1 MTRAVS
7 ADAKVP
13 RSAANGGRSGSAPKG
28 PAGERLMTAFV
39 ESCVETAAGSAE
51 AVERRSRRHPKA
63 RRLIK
68 LLADKR
74 RILITTHQHPDP
86 DGLGSALALRALFAA
101 RLPDAEISISVSG
114 RVGGGLNQAFL
125 TYAKLNLVPWDE
137 SRLSEYDAI
146 ILLDCQPGQDNS
158 PLPPEVKPLAI
169 IDHHGRVGRRAQFSF
184 CDIRKDVGATGSIIF
199 SYFMETDTPI
209 TPQLAATLLYAIETD
224 LAGAAGM
231 PADLDNVA
239 LSSLTL
245 LADTHRLY
253 QMRYV
258 DLPRAYFIAC
268 GRGLNTAQCYEKAIV
283 SHLQSIESLEMPAV
297 LADFLLR
304 YENAHWVLV
313 TAIHG
318 QRLIL
323 SLRTSEPRGSAATA
337 MKKLIRGI
345 GQGGGH
351 RTKAGGF
358 VPLAS
363 TDKSEVDQ
371 TRAILLR
378 RYLRALGIRMTKGE
392 PLVPRD

>member
-1 MTRAVS
+1 MTRAAS
-7 ADAKVP
+7 ADAKLP
-13 RSAANGGRSGSAPKG
+13 NSTSNGGRSAGAPKG
-28 PAGERLMTAFV
+28 QAGERMMTAFV

-51 AVERRSRRHPKA
+51 AVERQSRRQPKA

-68 LLADKR
+68 LLADKQ
-74 RILITTHQHPDP
+74 RILITTHRHPDP
-86 DGLGSALALRALFAA
+86 DGLGSALALRALLSAK
-101 RLPDAEISISVSG
+101 LPETEINISVSG
-114 RVGGGLNQAFL
+114 RIGGGLNEAFIK
-125 TYAKLNLVPWDE
+125 YAKLNLVPWDD
-137 SRLSEYDAI
+137 SKLSEYDAI
-146 ILLDCQPGQDNS
+146 ILLDCQPCLDNS
-158 PLPPEVKPLAI
+158 PLPLEIKPLAI

-184 CDIRKDVGATGSIIF
+184 CDIRNDVGATGSIIF
-199 SYFMETDTPI
+199 SYFMETETPI
-209 TPQLAATLLYAIETD
+209 TPQLAATLLYSIETD

-268 GRGLNTAQCYEKAIV
+268 ARGLTTAQCYETAIV

-313 TAIHG
+313 TAIHDR
-318 QRLIL
+318 RLIL
-323 SLRTSEPRGSAATA
+323 SLRTCEPRASAAA
-337 MKKLIRGI
+337 VMKKLIRGI

-351 RTKAGGF
+351 PSKAGGF

-363 TDKSEVDQ
+363 SDKSEAER

-378 RYLRALGIRMTKGE
+378 RYLRALGIRPTKGE
-392 PLVPRD
+392 ALVPRD